1 MKLYTIRR
9 RNAWGSPEEVEAIA
23 KRAKEVADSDFPTEV
38 RWIRSYV
45 LADQDGTLGSLCVY
59 QAVDAEAIRR
69 HSHRVGMPAD
79 EINEA
84 LETVLVRPDP
94 VPASAPAFP
103 QHLERNP
110 SMKPQLTRILAQE
123 HIADL
128 RRTAERGQLN
138 RTLRTDRSG
147 DARSSPALTR
157 RTPAIAGLFQR
168 IAPGTP
174 APPATPRGGA
184 PCR

>member
-1 MKLYTIRR
+1 MNLYTIRR

-23 KRAKEVADSDFPTEV
+23 KRAKEVADSDFPGEV

-84 LETVLVRPDP
+84 LKTVLVRPDP
-94 VPASAPAFP
+94 TPASA
-103 QHLERNP
+103 
-110 SMKPQLTRILAQE
+110 
-123 HIADL
+123 
-128 RRTAERGQLN
+128 TA
-138 RTLRTDRSG
+138 
-147 DARSSPALTR
+147 
-157 RTPAIAGLFQR
+157 
-168 IAPGTP
+168 
-174 APPATPRGGA
+174 
-184 PCR
+184 

>member
-9 RNAWGSPEEVEAIA
+9 REAWGSPQEVEAVA
-23 KRAKEVADSDFPTEV
+23 QRAKEVAQSDFPGEV

-45 LADQDGTLGSLCVY
+45 LADQGGTLGSLCVY

-94 VPASAPAFP
+94 TPAGAPA
-103 QHLERNP
+103 
-110 SMKPQLTRILAQE
+110 
-123 HIADL
+123 
-128 RRTAERGQLN
+128 
-138 RTLRTDRSG
+138 
-147 DARSSPALTR
+147 
-157 RTPAIAGLFQR
+157 
-168 IAPGTP
+168 
-174 APPATPRGGA
+174 
-184 PCR
+184 